1 MSTRATIHTA
11 ATLGRRAMIA
21 LMAALTLAAAVH
33 AQAQTVDAPARGL
46 HFEAGR

>member
-21 LMAALTLAAAVH
+21 LMAACAVAATVHTH
-33 AQAQTVDAPARGL
+33 AQGVDAPAGVHAAR
-46 HFEAGR
+46 

>member
-21 LMAALTLAAAVH
+21 LMAAFALAAAVH
-33 AQAQTVDAPARGL
+33 PQAQTVDAPARVL
-46 HFEAGR
+46 PAHAAR

>member
-21 LMAALTLAAAVH
+21 LMAALALAATVH